1 MASSR
6 SHITAA
12 KATARKIMNSRV
24 QRHSWDSSRSRFPG
38 GRPGAELR
46 SGAIIDL
53 LTKKP
58 SYSIAHDR
66 PAHVKTLVPKGDDRS
81 SAPMLRSFFFPKRA
95 GIPFSTLP
103 RDMHHSVQRG
113 KLLTSCL
120 ADQGSEELPPVCPG
134 MRFVV
139 RRAATLSV
147 AHAL

>member
-1 MASSR
+1 MDSSR

-24 QRHSWDSSRSRFPG
+24 QRQSWDSSRSRFPG

-81 SAPMLRSFFFPKRA
+81 SAPMLGVFFPKRA
-95 GIPFSTLP
+95 GIRFSTLA

-120 ADQGSEELPPVCPG
+120 ADQGSEELRPVCPG